1 MSIFKLSIKIIMLSL
16 LLNFA
21 GYSQTD
27 FSNSLN
33 ERVHVESRLPVYL
46 NTQEAILVFESLNV
60 NEKIELEL
68 TFCENQTQR
77 VPAAPLKVVLSG
89 VSARHEEIINISS
102 WPDGEYK
109 VIISESE
116 GRNSTDVL
124 VRGIRKQTIKAP
136 APPIEPIPMT
146 GIKMLFVD
154 DWYIAHSAGIK
165 KQVNPSE
172 QIPIDPWRNDERY
185 ARNVTGIRE
194 FWFDNEQ
201 TMYVRL
207 SGTNTDRGERL
218 DYWVESKD
226 LKNWYVVD
234 KPGTRGINKFINL
247 SGRKPAPKGERKY
260 RYYDQDRDGKVDLSE
275 VQVRWSGVTRNVK
288 WGEVEIPFRSRSA
301 VWEKN
306 DGTSLILSEPITIDK
321 HLFGPDEIGTWM
333 DSNDNFGD
341 PRLSRDGTALRCYQ
355 TRLIPRYDPF
365 RIHYDNILCNRIMVT
380 WSTNDGLN
388 WTPTFFDVPT
398 LNDPPAT
405 QHYGVDIWWEEDKR
419 LELAYHRIYD
429 VEMQRVYT
437 ELAYS
442 RDGILWNR
450 IDNGLPFLNNGKL
463 GEWNFGYSMTT
474 GGRTRNRTRL
484 QGLDGYYYEPMMGIN
499 VLHFMFLAVINKD
512 DRTFITPDY
521 YKNRFDGRM
530 TGEKGVQTSPI
541 WDWYGSWEKIA
552 EETKKQ
558 RIAPGLMRY
567 RADGWVSAVPVK
579 RRGFIKSKVLISNK
593 GLHLNAKTAPDGFV
607 RIEVLDEH
615 GNFLDNYSG
624 PNAARFSGDNVSAE
638 LRWSQ
643 GQVSRLPDSTF
654 RLLITLEK
662 AELYTLQF

>member
-1 MSIFKLSIKIIMLSL
+1 MSIFKLSKKIIMLSL

-27 FSNSLN
+27 FSNALN
-33 ERVHVESRLPVYL
+33 ERIYVESKLPVYL
-46 NTQEAILVFESLNV
+46 NTQEAILVFERLNV

-68 TFCENQTQR
+68 TFCENQTQQ

-89 VSARHEEIINISS
+89 VSAKHEEIIDISS

-116 GRNSTDVL
+116 DRNSTDVL

-234 KPGTRGINKFINL
+234 KPGTRGINKVINL
-247 SGRKPAPKGERKY
+247 SDRKPAPEGERKY
-260 RYYDQDRDGKVDLSE
+260 RYYDQNHDGKVNLSE
-275 VQVRWSGVTRNVK
+275 VQVRWSGTARNVK

-341 PRLSRDGTALRCYQ
+341 PRLSRDGTVLRCYQ
-355 TRLIPRYDPF
+355 TRLIPRHDPF

-638 LRWSQ
+638 LTWSQ
-643 GQVSRLPDSTF
+643 ERVLRLPTNPF

>member
-1 MSIFKLSIKIIMLSL
+1 
-16 LLNFA
+16 
-21 GYSQTD
+21 
-27 FSNSLN
+27 
-33 ERVHVESRLPVYL
+33 
-46 NTQEAILVFESLNV
+46 
-60 NEKIELEL
+60 
-68 TFCENQTQR
+68 
-77 VPAAPLKVVLSG
+77 
-89 VSARHEEIINISS
+89 
-102 WPDGEYK
+102 
-109 VIISESE
+109 
-116 GRNSTDVL
+116 
-124 VRGIRKQTIKAP
+124 
-136 APPIEPIPMT
+136 
-146 GIKMLFVD
+146 
-154 DWYIAHSAGIK
+154 
-165 KQVNPSE
+165 
-172 QIPIDPWRNDERY
+172 
-185 ARNVTGIRE
+185 
-194 FWFDNEQ
+194 
-201 TMYVRL
+201 
-207 SGTNTDRGERL
+207 
-218 DYWVESKD
+218 
-226 LKNWYVVD
+226 
-234 KPGTRGINKFINL
+234 
-247 SGRKPAPKGERKY
+247 
-260 RYYDQDRDGKVDLSE
+260 
-275 VQVRWSGVTRNVK
+275 
-288 WGEVEIPFRSRSA
+288 
-301 VWEKN
+301 
-306 DGTSLILSEPITIDK
+306 
-321 HLFGPDEIGTWM
+321 
-333 DSNDNFGD
+333 
-341 PRLSRDGTALRCYQ
+341 
-355 TRLIPRYDPF
+355 
-365 RIHYDNILCNRIMVT
+365 MVT

-388 WTPTFFDVPT
+388 WAPTFFDVPT

-638 LRWSQ
+638 LTWSQ
-643 GQVSRLPDSTF
+643 ERVLRLPTNPF

-662 AELYTLQF
+662 AEIYSLQF